1 MLVKEEYL
9 DEREMFKSNLSLGKT
24 PTILMQSMHKSRSA
38 LFKES
43 NTIEDGR
50 FEEIVKG
57 TGIKM
62 LQGQDPMDAQLE
74 MSCDRLV
81 NKMLYYLSQISI
93 QKSFFSLIP
102 RFKDLVEYSRFEGY
116 MDNFFQKTKQMEETT
131 VLYTAKESGSYLMTF
146 DQSYLDKEFFDENPV
161 RPPSD

>member
-1 MLVKEEYL
+1 
-9 DEREMFKSNLSLGKT
+9 
-24 PTILMQSMHKSRSA
+24 
-38 LFKES
+38 
-43 NTIEDGR
+43 
-50 FEEIVKG
+50 
-57 TGIKM
+57 M